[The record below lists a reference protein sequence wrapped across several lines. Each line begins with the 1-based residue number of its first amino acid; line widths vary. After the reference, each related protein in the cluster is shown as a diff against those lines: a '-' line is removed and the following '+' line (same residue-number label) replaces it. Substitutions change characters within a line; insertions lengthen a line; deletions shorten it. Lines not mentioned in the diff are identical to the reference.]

1 MALLLLSLEEVSVFE
16 SSQRQ
21 IYNLDN
27 SLFKQP
33 ILASILAKI
42 SSNIE
47 SCKQKQHFSW
57 LRCPLVGTV
66 KAQSKYQGFKSKQGI
81 QSQVGTFFSP
91 SLFQPQVDIYLH
103 SSGRLYSL
111 IIYNWKIIVLNQ
123 ILGALHDRCPR

>member
-47 SCKQKQHFSW
+47 SCK
-57 LRCPLVGTV
+57 
-66 KAQSKYQGFKSKQGI
+66 
-81 QSQVGTFFSP
+81 
-91 SLFQPQVDIYLH
+91 
-103 SSGRLYSL
+103 
-111 IIYNWKIIVLNQ
+111 
-123 ILGALHDRCPR
+123 